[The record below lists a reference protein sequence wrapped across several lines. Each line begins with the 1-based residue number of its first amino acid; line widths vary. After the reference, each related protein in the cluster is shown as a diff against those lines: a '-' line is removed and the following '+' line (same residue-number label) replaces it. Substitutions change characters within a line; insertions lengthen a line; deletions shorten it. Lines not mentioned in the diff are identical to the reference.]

1 MATIVGRRRGKEIYY
16 YCHSGMRIKLS
27 PSDHGGKGPGSGPSK
42 VVSKDIYL
50 GTADTVLQRL
60 REGPVQVHARS
71 FGLEMA
77 ALSVIREIGLVEAV
91 DSVVPKR
98 GQGMSVGNY
107 LALGIVVKLA
117 SPHTGWH
124 TFPDWLART
133 ALPDHFNL
141 PRSLLDAQNFWDAFD
156 KILPEAPYRRRR
168 GKDPEAV
175 MDDEVVLKI
184 EEQIWRRVREHY
196 QVALDTILYDTTNF
210 FTYIAKENP
219 AELPR
224 NGHNKAGRHE
234 RRQVSLALAITR
246 RFHLPL
252 LHLVYPG
259 NVHDAT
265 LFPGALRRLV
275 QRVAALARDAVHL
288 VLVFDRGQNSKD
300 NLHKVR
306 GCGMHAVGGLSWA
319 HHKDLLEVPLAD
331 FRETEDDR
339 LIAWEGLRDLWGL
352 PVNVVITYN
361 AVLAKK
367 QRLALAKILRTLR
380 ANFREA
386 HGKHRRATLPKQRRV
401 LEKVSCGSRAGRYVA
416 WSVDEDGRLHLAP
429 SPAFALRVKQ
439 CGRRLLFSTD
449 TGLHADEVIHL
460 YNRDKAA
467 VEEGIEDLK
476 SPDLIRIQ
484 PLRAW
489 TDTKIRV
496 YALICVL
503 ALLVLRLMAMKA
515 SPLGLSAKAMCREL
529 EDIRE
534 VIMVY
539 SLRQAQ
545 RKVTALSTTQSEL
558 FRLFDLEAFTKK
570 AGPELGVMSQ
580 H

>member
-1 MATIVGRRRGKEIYY
+1 MHNPTPRQKEQGDPVLLPQHAAGQDFPPVTKEEKGLARGKAAWCPRTSTRAPPTPFSTSPGRPHPGPRQVLRPGGGRGQRRTQAGPGDERGQLP
-16 YCHSGMRIKLS
+16 CPGDRGQAGLS
-27 PSDHGGKGPGSGPSK
+27 PH
-42 VVSKDIYL
+42 
-50 GTADTVLQRL
+50 Q
-60 REGPVQVHARS
+60 
-71 FGLEMA
+71 
-77 ALSVIREIGLVEAV
+77 
-91 DSVVPKR
+91 
-98 GQGMSVGNY
+98 
-107 LALGIVVKLA
+107 LAHLPI
-117 SPHTGWH
+117 
-124 TFPDWLART
+124 WLART

-196 QVALDTILYDTTNF
+196 QVGLDTILYDTTNF
-210 FTYIAKENP
+210 FTYIAKEDP

-224 NGHNKAGRHE
+224 NGPNKAGRHE

-246 RFHLPL
+246 RCHLPL
-252 LHLVYPG
+252 FHLVYPG

-300 NLHKVR
+300 HLHKVR
-306 GCGMHAVGGLSWA
+306 GCGMHTVGGLSWA
-319 HHKDLLEVPLAD
+319 HHKDLLQVPLAD
-331 FRETEDDR
+331 FRQTEDDR

-352 PVNVVITYN
+352 PVKVVITYN

-380 ANFREA
+380 ANFREVR
-386 HGKHRRATLPKQRRV
+386 GKHRRATLPKQRQV

-416 WSVDEDGRLHLAP
+416 WSMDQDGRLHLAP

-449 TGLHADEVIHL
+449 TGLHADEVIHR

-515 SPLGLSAKAMCREL
+515 SPLGLSEKAMCRERRREGEEEL

-534 VIMVY
+534 VIIVY

-545 RKVTALSTTQSEL
+545 RTITTLSTTQNEL
-558 FRLFDLEAFTKK
+558 FRLFDLEAFTEE
-570 AGPELGVMSQ
+570 AGPELGMILL